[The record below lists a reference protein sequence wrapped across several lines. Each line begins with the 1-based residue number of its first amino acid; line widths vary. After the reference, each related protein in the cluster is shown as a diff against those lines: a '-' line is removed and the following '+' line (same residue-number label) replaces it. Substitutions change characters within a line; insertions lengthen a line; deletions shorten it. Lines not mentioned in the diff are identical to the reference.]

1 MANQTRMHDTS
12 SPSRFG
18 RTSGKAGMSGRSGS
32 ARPASMGKR
41 SLRAGQGEVGA
52 KGRFGLGSSLGP
64 SGYGRTS
71 TRGAAGGTGNPS
83 TKRAKSTGVARR
95 PKRSVTPEKSGMG
108 KALSAL
114 GSLSGG
120 TAAKKVPSRSAKPA
134 GFALLA
140 GAAGLALKN
149 RDKLK
154 GLANR
159 GRPSNEGAPSGTV
172 YGEGSATGVRTD
184 NGMPASAVGVTEGQ
198 VLGSDTIDSPTSDQ
212 RLTD

>member
-18 RTSGKAGMSGRSGS
+18 RTSGKAATSGRSGS
-32 ARPASMGKR
+32 ARPANVGKR

-71 TRGAAGGTGNPS
+71 GRSTTRT
-83 TKRAKSTGVARR
+83 STGVSVTRR
-95 PKRSVTPEKSGMG
+95 PKRNVTPQKSGIG
-108 KALSAL
+108 KMVTALTG
-114 GSLSGG
+114 GS
-120 TAAKKVPSRSAKPA
+120 TAKKASSRSAKPA

-149 RDKLK
+149 REKIK
-154 GLANR
+154 GLAQR
-159 GRPSNEGAPSGTV
+159 GGSSQEGAPSGTV
-172 YGEGSATGVRTD
+172 YGDGTATGVRTD
-184 NGMPASAVGVTEGQ
+184 NGMPASAIGVTEGQ
-198 VLGSDTIDSPTSDQ
+198 VPGSDRIDSPTSDQ

>member
-1 MANQTRMHDTS
+1 MANRTPMHDTS

-18 RTSGKAGMSGRSGS
+18 RTSGKASTGRPSS
-32 ARPASMGKR
+32 ARPANTGKR

-64 SGYGRTS
+64 SGYGRGTGRSS
-71 TRGAAGGTGNPS
+71 TRPSAGTGTS
-83 TKRAKSTGVARR
+83 RR
-95 PKRSVTPEKSGMG
+95 PKRNVTPEKSGMS
-108 KALSAL
+108 KALGML
-114 GSLSGG
+114 TG
-120 TAAKKVPSRSAKPA
+120 AKTPTKATSRSAAKPA

-149 RDKLK
+149 RDKLM

-159 GRPSNEGAPSGTV
+159 GGSSREGAPSGTV
-172 YGEGSATGVRTD
+172 YGDGTATGVRTD
-184 NGMPASAVGVTEGQ
+184 NGMPASAIGVTEGQ
-198 VLGSDTIDSPTSDQ
+198 VPGSDSIDSPTSDQ

>member
-18 RTSGKAGMSGRSGS
+18 RTSGKAATSGRSGS
-32 ARPASMGKR
+32 ARPAKVGKR
-41 SLRAGQGEVGA
+41 SLRAGQGEAGA

-71 TRGAAGGTGNPS
+71 GRSTTRT
-83 TKRAKSTGVARR
+83 STGVTTRR
-95 PKRSVTPEKSGMG
+95 PKRNVTPEKSGIG

-114 GSLSGG
+114 TGG
-120 TAAKKVPSRSAKPA
+120 TTAKKTSSRSAKPA

-149 RDKLK
+149 REKLM

-159 GRPSNEGAPSGTV
+159 GGSSQEGAPSGTV
-172 YGEGSATGVRTD
+172 YGDGTATGVRVD
-184 NGMPASAVGVTEGQ
+184 NGMPASAIGVTEGQ
-198 VLGSDTIDSPTSDQ
+198 IPGSDRIDEPTSDQ

>member
-18 RTSGKAGMSGRSGS
+18 RTSNKAGGRSGS
-32 ARPASMGKR
+32 ARPANAGKR

-64 SGYGRTS
+64 SGYGRQTTRTS
-71 TRGAAGGTGNPS
+71 SGTGVS
-83 TKRAKSTGVARR
+83 RR
-95 PKRSVTPEKSGMG
+95 PKRTVTPEKSGMS

-120 TAAKKVPSRSAKPA
+120 KAAKKVPSRSAKPA

-149 RDKLK
+149 REKLM

-159 GRPSNEGAPSGTV
+159 GGSSQEGAPSGTV
-172 YGEGSATGVRTD
+172 YGDGTATGVRMD
-184 NGMPASAVGVTEGQ
+184 NGMPASAIGVTEGQ
-198 VLGSDTIDSPTSDQ
+198 VPGSDTIDSPTSDQ

>member
-18 RTSGKAGMSGRSGS
+18 RTSGKAATSGRSGS
-32 ARPASMGKR
+32 ARPANAGKR

-71 TRGAAGGTGNPS
+71 GRS
-83 TKRAKSTGVARR
+83 TSRTSTGVSTSRR
-95 PKRSVTPEKSGMG
+95 PKRNVTPQKSGIG

-114 GSLSGG
+114 SGG
-120 TAAKKVPSRSAKPA
+120 TTAKKASSRSAKPA

-149 RDKLK
+149 REKIM

-159 GRPSNEGAPSGTV
+159 GGASQEGAPSGTV
-172 YGEGSATGVRTD
+172 YGDGTATGVRAD
-184 NGMPASAVGVTEGQ
+184 NGMPASAIGVTEGQ
-198 VLGSDTIDSPTSDQ
+198 VPGSDRIDNPTSDQ

>member
-18 RTSGKAGMSGRSGS
+18 RTSGKSTAGRSS
-32 ARPASMGKR
+32 ARPANMGKR

-64 SGYGRTS
+64 SGYGRPS
-71 TRGAAGGTGNPS
+71 PKSSGGTGRS
-83 TKRAKSTGVARR
+83 RRLKRN
-95 PKRSVTPEKSGMG
+95 VTPEKSGMG

-114 GSLSGG
+114 GGLSG
-120 TAAKKVPSRSAKPA
+120 TKAAKKAPSRSAKPA

-149 RDKLK
+149 RDKLM
-154 GLANR
+154 GLAHR
-159 GRPSNEGAPSGTV
+159 GGSSNEGAPSGTV
-172 YGEGSATGVRTD
+172 YGDGTATGVRTD
-184 NGMPASAVGVTEGQ
+184 NGMPASAIGVTEGQ
-198 VLGSDTIDSPTSDQ
+198 VPGSDTIDNPTADQ

>member
-18 RTSGKAGMSGRSGS
+18 RTSGKAATSGRSGS
-32 ARPASMGKR
+32 ARPANVGKR

-71 TRGAAGGTGNPS
+71 GRS
-83 TKRAKSTGVARR
+83 TSKSSTGVSTSRR
-95 PKRSVTPEKSGMG
+95 PKRNVTPEKSGIG
-108 KALSAL
+108 KALTAL
-114 GSLSGG
+114 TGG
-120 TAAKKVPSRSAKPA
+120 TKAKKASSRSAKPA

-149 RDKLK
+149 REKLM

-159 GRPSNEGAPSGTV
+159 GGSSQEGAPSGTV
-172 YGEGSATGVRTD
+172 YGDGTATGIRTD
-184 NGMPASAVGVTEGQ
+184 NGMPASAIGVTEGQ
-198 VLGSDTIDSPTSDQ
+198 VPGSDRIDDQTSDQ
-212 RLTD
+212 RLSD

>member
-18 RTSGKAGMSGRSGS
+18 RTSGKAATSGRSGS
-32 ARPASMGKR
+32 ARPANVGRR

-52 KGRFGLGSSLGP
+52 KGRFGLGSSLGS
-64 SGYGRTS
+64 SGYGRS
-71 TRGAAGGTGNPS
+71 TGKAKPRASTGTGVS
-83 TKRAKSTGVARR
+83 RR
-95 PKRSVTPEKSGMG
+95 PKRNVTPEKSGMS

-114 GSLSGG
+114 GSLSGAKAG
-120 TAAKKVPSRSAKPA
+120 KKVPTRSAKPA

-154 GLANR
+154 GLASR
-159 GRPSNEGAPSGTV
+159 GGSSQEGAPSGTV
-172 YGEGSATGVRTD
+172 YGDGTATGIRTD
-184 NGMPASAVGVTEGQ
+184 TGMPASAIGVTEGQ
-198 VLGSDTIDSPTSDQ
+198 VPGSDTIDSPTSDQ

>member
-18 RTSGKAGMSGRSGS
+18 RTSGKGTTTGRSASG
-32 ARPASMGKR
+32 RPASMGKR
-41 SLRAGQGEVGA
+41 SLRAGQGEAGA

-64 SGYGRTS
+64 SGYGRPTS
-71 TRGAAGGTGNPS
+71 KSKSGTS
-83 TKRAKSTGVARR
+83 VSRR
-95 PKRSVTPEKSGMG
+95 PKRNVTPEKSGMS
-108 KALSAL
+108 KALSSL

-120 TAAKKVPSRSAKPA
+120 KAAKKASSRSAKPA

-159 GRPSNEGAPSGTV
+159 GDSSQEGAPSGTL
-172 YGEGSATGVRTD
+172 YGDGTATGMRTD

-198 VLGSDTIDSPTSDQ
+198 VPGSDTIDSPTSDQ

>member
-18 RTSGKAGMSGRSGS
+18 RTSGRSPGRSASG
-32 ARPASMGKR
+32 RPASAGKGG
-41 SLRAGQGEVGA
+41 LRAKQGEVGA

-64 SGYGRTS
+64 SGYGRSSRSSSGRSTGTS
-71 TRGAAGGTGNPS
+71 TGM
-83 TKRAKSTGVARR
+83 VRR
-95 PKRSVTPEKSGMG
+95 PKRNVTPEKSGMS
-108 KALSAL
+108 KALSAF

-120 TAAKKVPSRSAKPA
+120 KAAKKVPSRSAKPA

-140 GAAGLALKN
+140 GAAGLVLKN
-149 RDKLK
+149 REKIM

-159 GRPSNEGAPSGTV
+159 GGSSREGAPSGTV
-172 YGEGSATGVRTD
+172 YGDGTATGVRVD
-184 NGMPASAVGVTEGQ
+184 NGMPASAIGVTEGQ
-198 VLGSDTIDSPTSDQ
+198 VPGSDRIDNPTSDQ

>member
-18 RTSGKAGMSGRSGS
+18 RTSGKAATSGRSGS
-32 ARPASMGKR
+32 ARPANVGKR

-71 TRGAAGGTGNPS
+71 GRSTTRT
-83 TKRAKSTGVARR
+83 STGVSVTRR
-95 PKRSVTPEKSGMG
+95 PKRNITPQKSGIG
-108 KALSAL
+108 KMVTALTG
-114 GSLSGG
+114 GS
-120 TAAKKVPSRSAKPA
+120 TAKKASSRSAKPA

-149 RDKLK
+149 REKIM
-154 GLANR
+154 GLAHR
-159 GRPSNEGAPSGTV
+159 GDSSQEGAPSGTV
-172 YGEGSATGVRTD
+172 YGDGTATGVRTD
-184 NGMPASAVGVTEGQ
+184 NGMPASAIGVTEGQ
-198 VLGSDTIDSPTSDQ
+198 VPGSDTIDSPTADQ

>member
-18 RTSGKAGMSGRSGS
+18 RTSGKAATSGRSGS
-32 ARPASMGKR
+32 ARPANMGKR

-64 SGYGRTS
+64 SGYGRSTTRTASGTS
-71 TRGAAGGTGNPS
+71 VS
-83 TKRAKSTGVARR
+83 RR
-95 PKRSVTPEKSGMG
+95 PKRNVTPEKSGMG

-114 GSLSGG
+114 GALSGG
-120 TAAKKVPSRSAKPA
+120 TAAKKAPSRSAKPA

-149 RDKLK
+149 REKLM
-154 GLANR
+154 GLAGR
-159 GRPSNEGAPSGTV
+159 GSSSQEAPSGTV
-172 YGEGSATGVRTD
+172 YGDGTATGVRVD
-184 NGMPASAVGVTEGQ
+184 NGLPASAVGVTEGQ
-198 VLGSDTIDSPTSDQ
+198 VRGSDSIDSPTADQ

>member
-18 RTSGKAGMSGRSGS
+18 RTSGKAATSGRSGS
-32 ARPASMGKR
+32 ARPANVGKR

-71 TRGAAGGTGNPS
+71 GRSTTRT
-83 TKRAKSTGVARR
+83 STGVSVTRR
-95 PKRSVTPEKSGMG
+95 PKRNITPQKSGIG
-108 KALSAL
+108 KMVTALTG
-114 GSLSGG
+114 GS
-120 TAAKKVPSRSAKPA
+120 TAKKASSRSAKPA

-149 RDKLK
+149 REKIK

-159 GRPSNEGAPSGTV
+159 GGSSQEGAPSGTV
-172 YGEGSATGVRTD
+172 YGDGTATGVRTD
-184 NGMPASAVGVTEGQ
+184 NGMPASAIGVTEGQ
-198 VLGSDTIDSPTSDQ
+198 VPGSDRIDNPTSDQ